1 MAQDWGKIVR
11 LAAVEGDLCRG
22 LNLNGGS
29 MAPSYPERVV
39 SIGPSYDCNPY
50 SILD

>member
-11 LAAVEGDLCRG
+11 LAAVEGDPCRG
-22 LNLNGGS
+22 RNLNGGS
-29 MAPSYPERVV
+29 MAPSYPERDA
-39 SIGPSYDCNPY
+39 SMGPSYDCNPY